1 MTLFQI
7 VLIVVVA
14 FMSVTIAILYNMV
27 RDLVRSQAMAFKY
40 IAQVKQEL
48 ATLIQTN
55 TDNLT
60 KQVRCSEVLTKR
72 LNNLEETMKHNHRP
86 YKSKH
91 NASAKTR
98 TKRRKGE
105 NLTETSRSK
114 GSYGS
119 SGR

>member
-14 FMSVTIAILYNMV
+14 FMSLTIAILCIMV
-27 RDLVRSQAMAFKY
+27 RNLERSKARAFQY
-40 IAQVKQEL
+40 IAQVKRDL
-48 ATLIQTN
+48 VTLIQTN
-55 TDNLT
+55 TYNLT

-114 GSYGS
+114 GGYGS